1 MEELAHV
8 PEDAFMGLGCGNPT
22 ALADLKEDET
32 VLDLGSGGG
41 IDVFLGEKVAPE
53 KVPVKAEVR

>member
-1 MEELAHV
+1 M